1 MIIIKNINLYFIHIS
16 HTDNFPSTGTRLVW
30 CLLILRRH
38 FDKIPKQEVWS
49 CLNGQGVR
57 EKYMNLVP

>member
-1 MIIIKNINLYFIHIS
+1 MISTQRVPGYSMVFI
-16 HTDNFPSTGTRLVW
+16 DLEKA
-30 CLLILRRH
+30 

-49 CLNGQGVR
+49 CLNGRGVP